1 MEDVYTNVK
10 GLTVPLEQQ
19 LDTAANTEL
28 VQGKLGHLL
37 RNIDRVEPLRPLPLL
52 RGQEHRHQ
60 HDHVL
65 PLPQLI
71 LSKILNSFIVSK
83 TLN

>member
-37 RNIDRVEPLRPLPLL
+37 RNIDRVEPLRPLGLFSVDRSVVTSMIRCCHCL
-52 RGQEHRHQ
+52 N
-60 HDHVL
+60 
-65 PLPQLI
+65 
-71 LSKILNSFIVSK
+71 LSYQRFSTHSLYQKL
-83 TLN
+83 

>member
-19 LDTAANTEL
+19 LGSIPNTEL

-37 RNIDRVEPLRPLPLL
+37 RNIDRVEPLRPLGLFSVDRSIVTSMIRCCHCL
-52 RGQEHRHQ
+52 N
-60 HDHVL
+60 
-65 PLPQLI
+65 
-71 LSKILNSFIVSK
+71 LSYQRFSTHSLYQKL
-83 TLN
+83 